1 MSRYREAIY
10 AIIALVGV
18 GHIIHTGTVNSLG
31 LIGLAATVA
40 LFATVAGVLRP
51 VPDAA
56 EETEAV

>member
-18 GHIIHTGTVNSLG
+18 GHIIHTGTVNSLV

-40 LFATVAGVLRP
+40 LFRRWRSSPRP
-51 VPDAA
+51 GRR
-56 EETEAV
+56 